1 MTSEANR
8 GQRKKLTSV
17 ASKAVRGH
25 STCNFY
31 KQKSIITLR
40 PQYCKWT
47 PRSMEAIRGQRY
59 KLAIYHFLYFLRA
72 FKVYESCQVSWKER
86 GEGHDCKTL
95 NSASEDHFS
104 AQVFHSIYF
113 QMTITC
119 TTKVQLS
126 KVHSLY
132 AKYICRIVQW
142 KWRPRNRV
150 KITKKSL
157 IFIPKQSV
165 SIFYNFFIFF
175 NFYCLLKQIKLIL
188 FFYIENSN
196 LKIV

>member
-119 TTKVQLS
+119 TIQTSNFQKCTLYM
-126 KVHSLY
+126 HSM
-132 AKYICRIVQW
+132 CPSVQW
-142 KWRPRNRV
+142 
-150 KITKKSL
+150 
-157 IFIPKQSV
+157 IFP
-165 SIFYNFFIFF
+165 
-175 NFYCLLKQIKLIL
+175 L
-188 FFYIENSN
+188 
-196 LKIV
+196 